1 MSSATPSQCPG
12 SARSSASAGRSL
24 IVTTSVR
31 VALAASDPP
40 PGGRRRLPAVGD
52 EVAVLDQR
60 RLDGLRPLGD
70 DIVAELV
77 GVFLDTGPDHVAA
90 IEVAYA
96 AGDTARARREAHALR
111 GAAGNLGFDALA
123 VACGEVEDA
132 ARSGG
137 LVPGGDAEVLAQW
150 QRLVPAAN
158 ELVGRSTP

>member
-1 MSSATPSQCPG
+1 M
-12 SARSSASAGRSL
+12 
-24 IVTTSVR
+24 
-31 VALAASDPP
+31 
-40 PGGRRRLPAVGD
+40 GD

-90 IEVAYA
+90 IGVAYA
-96 AGDTARARREAHALR
+96 AGDTVRARREAHALR

-123 VACGEVEDA
+123 VACGDVEDA

-150 QRLVPAAN
+150 QRLVPAAS
-158 ELVGRSTP
+158 ELVGRSTS